1 MKYKSEKIPEADSA
15 PRIDLKM
22 ELLLKIFNDFKLYAN
37 FAKSYILD
45 VSLVLSSPLTTI
57 NQTFLSNNKIAIS
70 RFSRRVALT
79 THPGFYLFKVNNR
92 KTKNNGTRREMSLKL
107 TGKTPERH
115 Q

>member
-45 VSLVLSSPLTTI
+45 VPLVLSSPLTTI

-79 THPGFYLFKVNNR
+79 THPGFYLFKVSNR